1 MKVSVIGAGNVGAKA
16 VYYIAE
22 KNIADIVMV
31 DVVNGLASSKALD
44 FLHAAPLRG
53 YEVRIRGT
61 TDFGEIEGSDVVVI
75 TAGIA
80 RKPGMDRMDLL
91 KTNVGIAAQAAR
103 EIALRA
109 PNAVVIVVTN
119 PLDVISMV
127 VLRETGFALRKV
139 VGMAGVLDSTRFRWF
154 IAEKLGVWPGDVQA
168 MVLGGHGDEM
178 VPLTR
183 YTSVGGIPLD
193 QLLDAPSIEAL
204 VKRTR
209 TGGAEIVSLLKTG
222 SAFYAPGASV
232 AKMVEA
238 VIKDERRLFP
248 ASAYLRGEYGFRDIY
263 LGVPVIMGRNG
274 VERVV
279 ELPLADGESEGT
291 GSFRGSGSQ
300 GAGGAVHGHGGDAH
314 EASRIP
320 GQEPSP
326 GVRRTRAGGQESPDT
341 PAEAETIAR
350 EIGCPV
356 MVKAQVLVGGRGKAG
371 GVKMAA
377 DPKEAAARA
386 RDILGMKIK
395 GIEVQ
400 RVLVARAVDIAAEYY
415 VSLTVDRAAKAVQ
428 CIASASGGM
437 EIEEIAVKEPHKIIR
452 FALDPEQGLV
462 RGRHFDALARA
473 FAAPARRRA
482 GMAHRR
488 RECTGCSRKRTAPW
502 WRSIPAPS
510 RPRGSLVAADAKV
523 IFDDN
528 ALYRHPEL
536 ESLRSP
542 EEYGEDEMDA
552 KSSGL
557 SYVGLDGT
565 IGCIVNG
572 AGLSMATM
580 DLIKY
585 FGGSPANFL
594 DVGGSSNPEKVL
606 NALRIIS
613 KNPRVTAILINIF
626 GGITRC
632 DDIARGHPHGEGKDQ
647 HPGPADHP
655 ADRDE

>member
-1 MKVSVIGAGNVGAKA
+1 MKLHEYQAKS
-16 VYYIAE
+16 
-22 KNIADIVMV
+22 
-31 DVVNGLASSKALD
+31 L
-44 FLHAAPLRG
+44 LRD
-53 YEVRIRGT
+53 Y
-61 TDFGEIEGSDVVVI
+61 
-75 TAGIA
+75 
-80 RKPGMDRMDLL
+80 
-91 KTNVGIAAQAAR
+91 
-103 EIALRA
+103 
-109 PNAVVIVVTN
+109 
-119 PLDVISMV
+119 
-127 VLRETGFALRKV
+127 
-139 VGMAGVLDSTRFRWF
+139 
-154 IAEKLGVWPGDVQA
+154 
-168 MVLGGHGDEM
+168 
-178 VPLTR
+178 
-183 YTSVGGIPLD
+183 GIPVPD
-193 QLLDAPSIEAL
+193 G
-204 VKRTR
+204 RT
-209 TGGAEIVSLLKTG
+209 
-222 SAFYAPGASV
+222 
-232 AKMVEA
+232 
-238 VIKDERRLFP
+238 
-248 ASAYLRGEYGFRDIY
+248 
-263 LGVPVIMGRNG
+263 
-274 VERVV
+274 
-279 ELPLADGESEGT
+279 ADT
-291 GSFRGSGSQ
+291 
-300 GAGGAVHGHGGDAH
+300 
-314 EASRIP
+314 
-320 GQEPSP
+320 
-326 GVRRTRAGGQESPDT
+326 T
-341 PAEAETIAR
+341 AEAEAIAR

-371 GVKMAA
+371 GVKRAA

-400 RVLVARAVDIAAEYY
+400 RVLVARAVDINSEYY
-415 VSLTVDRAAKAVQ
+415 VSLTVDRASKAVQ

-452 FALDPEQGLV
+452 FALDPGEGLV
-462 RGRHFDALARA
+462 RGRHFEALSRA
-473 FAAPARRRA
+473 FTPAAVAEQAWRIVE
-482 GMAHRR
+482 GMYRLFQ
-488 RECTGCSRKRTAPW
+488 EKDCSLVEINPCALTPT
-502 WRSIPAPS
+502 
-510 RPRGSLVAADAKV
+510 GSLVAADAKV

-632 DDIARGHPHGEGKDQ
+632 DDIARGILMAKEKLSLPVPLTIRLIGTNEKEGRQLLEAAGIDAFTDLTEAVKAVVGKAPQ
-647 HPGPADHP
+647 PGKAG
-655 ADRDE
+655 A